1 MAPAV
6 CVPAQMC
13 LCRGEGAALL
23 QVELAAVE
31 LKTHTSRQQQL
42 QQQNQWASSRQLSGM
57 PQDTLLEIQTMV
69 EQSREDYKTL
79 QGQFVDTLSSQE
91 HVDLRYLIFSLDIS

>member
-1 MAPAV
+1 M
-6 CVPAQMC
+6 
-13 LCRGEGAALL
+13 
-23 QVELAAVE
+23 E

-79 QGQFVDTLSSQE
+79 KGQFVDTLSSQE
-91 HVDLRYLIFSLDIS
+91 HVDLRYLIFRLDIS

>member
-1 MAPAV
+1 M
-6 CVPAQMC
+6 PAQMC
-13 LCRGEGAALL
+13 RCRGEDAALL

-31 LKTHTSRQQQL
+31 LKTHTARQQHL
-42 QQQNQWASSRQLSGM
+42 QQQNQWASSRQLSGL

-91 HVDLRYLIFSLDIS
+91 HVDLRYLIFRLDIS